1 MFFHIFQRNALS
13 EITACL
19 RERLHRWQQIEQ
31 LCGFPIIR
39 NLGLAHLSAQL
50 YSESGALGLPRV
62 PQSSCACHSSIHGSI
77 EDLLE
82 ASASMLPQMPSML
95 CMTVFYFFYF
105 FIFLQKPERYIK
117 ICGFYVNQN
126 RHFKLWVQLLHNVLH
141 KCDENKM
148 CHECPLVAVEDLFVF
163 KLVILS

>member
-1 MFFHIFQRNALS
+1 MFFGIFQRNALS

-39 NLGLAHLSAQL
+39 NLGLAHLTAQL
-50 YSESGALGLPRV
+50 YSDSGTLGLPRV

-82 ASASMLPQMPSML
+82 ASASTILPQMPSML
-95 CMTVFYFFYF
+95 F
-105 FIFLQKPERYIK
+105 FIKVE
-117 ICGFYVNQN
+117 
-126 RHFKLWVQLLHNVLH
+126 
-141 KCDENKM
+141 EN
-148 CHECPLVAVEDLFVF
+148 LYSL
-163 KLVILS
+163 